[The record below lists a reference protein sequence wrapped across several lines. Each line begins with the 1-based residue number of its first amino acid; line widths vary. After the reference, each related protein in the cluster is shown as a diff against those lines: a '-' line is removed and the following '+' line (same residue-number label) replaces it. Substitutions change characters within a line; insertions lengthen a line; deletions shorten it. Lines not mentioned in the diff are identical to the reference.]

1 MTLPLRC
8 VLDTSV
14 STKQF
19 IEDPLTPKVNQLLDY
34 IAYPQTEIFV
44 PDLFYI
50 ESTNTLWKYVRT
62 GLYSAT
68 QVQTDLA
75 NLKSLCLQVV
85 STADLME
92 DAFQIAYNY
101 RISAYDGAYVALS
114 ERVKAPLLTLD
125 RKLVNALATSAYNLC
140 FFADFSLSPFS

>member
-1 MTLPLRC
+1 MSKFLRC
-8 VLDTSV
+8 IVDANV
-14 STKQF
+14 GVKRF
-19 IEDPLTPKVNQLLDY
+19 ITDPLTPKIRQLFDTLY
-34 IAYPQTEIFV
+34 NPQTEIYI

-50 ESTNTLWKYVRT
+50 EITNIFWKYVRAE
-62 GLYSAT
+62 LYSAT

-75 NLKSLCLQVV
+75 TLKDFPLRIV
-85 STADLME
+85 STSELME
-92 DAFQIAYNY
+92 DAFEIAYNY

-125 RKLVNALATSAYNLC
+125 RKLVNSLTNSTYQVF